1 MAYAQITYDVADAV
15 ATITLNRPEKLNA
28 WTPVMAAELLD
39 AFGAADRDAAARAV
53 IFTGAGERAF
63 CAGADMAFFAEQIA
77 AGGGTGTSGSRG
89 ATGASGGPSRV
100 EEFPQLLRRLSKP
113 TIAAINGYA
122 LGIGASMPLLC
133 DVRLAA
139 AEAQIGFLFGRMGV
153 MAELGST
160 YLLPRIVGTARAC
173 ELMLT
178 GKRFDA
184 ADCER
189 MGLVNR
195 VVPRAALLDTARA
208 MAAEMAQCAPLSLTL
223 TRQAIYQGLES
234 SFEAQLRF
242 EGYTLDHLYRTADH
256 AEAVAAFRA
265 KRPPRFTGR

>member
-1 MAYAQITYDVADAV
+1 MAYEQIRYDVTDGV
-15 ATITLNRPEKLNA
+15 ATITLQRPEKLNA

-39 AFGAADRDAAARAV
+39 AFRTADRDADARAV

-63 CAGADMAFFAEQIA
+63 CAGADMDFFAGQIA
-77 AGGGTGTSGSRG
+77 AGGGTG
-89 ATGASGGPSRV
+89 ASGGRGGGPGRV
-100 EEFPQLLRRLSKP
+100 EDFPQLLRKLSKP

-122 LGIGASMPLLC
+122 LGIGATMPLLC

-160 YLLPRIVGTARAC
+160 WLLPRLVGTARAC

-178 GKRFDA
+178 GRRVDA
-184 ADCER
+184 TECER
-189 MGLVNR
+189 LGLVNR
-195 VVPRAALLDTARA
+195 VVPRAELLPAARA
-208 MAAEMAQCAPLSLTL
+208 LAAEMAQCAPLSVAL
-223 TRQAIYQGLES
+223 TRQAIYQGLEAT
-234 SFEAQLRF
+234 FEAQLRF
-242 EGYTLDHLYRTADH
+242 EGFTLEYLYRTADH